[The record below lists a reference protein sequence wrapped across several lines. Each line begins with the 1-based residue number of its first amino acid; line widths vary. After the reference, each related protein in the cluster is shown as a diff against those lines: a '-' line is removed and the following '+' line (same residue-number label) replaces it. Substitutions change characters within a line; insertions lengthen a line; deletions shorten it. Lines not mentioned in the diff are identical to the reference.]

1 MKNIYFPN
9 KHKLAAEL
17 RSRFKESLPFWWRI
31 LKKIA
36 IKLRIPEVVRK
47 IEADFESAFLLENES
62 MDSWAEIPPA
72 KDININKSV
81 DILLEQ
87 LYFGYEYLAVV
98 DRHPAQLCS
107 MSKKEVTYE
116 IVNWCIANARGEFRA
131 DVIDVTTVN
140 NQYYTANGVANADIQ
155 VLCIAFKNLEDYG
168 WYELKW
174 S

>member
-36 IKLRIPEVVRK
+36 IRLRIPEVVRK
-47 IEADFESAFLLENES
+47 IEADFESAFLLENEAN
-62 MDSWAEIPPA
+62 DSWGEIPPA
-72 KDININKSV
+72 TDININKSV

-87 LYFGYEYLAVV
+87 VYFGYAYLVVV
-98 DRHPAQLCS
+98 DRYPAQLCS
-107 MSKKEVTYE
+107 MSKKEAIYE

-140 NQYYTANGVANADIQ
+140 NQYYTANGVADIQ
-155 VLCIAFKNLEDYG
+155 VLCIAFKNREDYV

>member
-87 LYFGYEYLAVV
+87 LYFGYEYLVVV
-98 DRHPAQLCS
+98 DRQPQMLRLISNKDAA
-107 MSKKEVTYE
+107 YE
-116 IVNWCIANARGEFRA
+116 IVNWCIANAKGEFRA
-131 DVIDVTTVN
+131 DIIDVVTVN
-140 NQYYTANGVANADIQ
+140 KQYVTANGADYADKQ
-155 VLCIAFKNLEDYG
+155 VLCIAFKNREDYV